1 MVERQTSM
9 DEFLKNYNEQVQED
23 KEVATSGEY
32 EERTTLRAERDQ
44 VYSGYIIE
52 SYQGGIEGK
61 YGENTAVRVTSPD
74 GEKQTLWVNGFEEQ
88 HFNQFIERL
97 EKKGIDLPVKVDF
110 LRSQEDSKGGNKY
123 NRIRFME
130 TASGDEV
137 KFELDS
143 LWYFA

>member
-32 EERTTLRAERDQ
+32 EERTTLKAERDQ
-44 VYSGYIIE
+44 VYSDYIIE

-61 YGENTAVRVTSPD
+61 YGENTAVRITSPT

-97 EKKGIDLPVKVDF
+97 EKKGVNLPVKVDF
-110 LRSQEDSKGGNKY
+110 LRSQEESKSGNKY

-130 TASGDEV
+130 TATGEEV
-137 KFELDS
+137 QYELDS
-143 LWYFA
+143 L

>member
-1 MVERQTSM
+1 M

-23 KEVATSGEY
+23 KEVAASGEY

-110 LRSQEDSKGGNKY
+110 LRSQEESKGGNKY